1 MAGFAALSRPNGESS
16 MKSALIRGALALL
29 VLSPMA
35 AAKPIAFAKGKTVM
49 AEYGAGTMN
58 EFQAFYAPTYWSSVG
73 VGWTELSGE
82 DGETHRSFTYVR
94 GNLLAHRWNL
104 PGAQANVFVWGGLG
118 QASGNDFDAEL
129 AREAGFQLDFET
141 RRVYASFKSD
151 LQESDH
157 TSNRIDTLQLGW
169 APYKHDYETLATW
182 IVVQGRTYTG
192 GIFEGTEKAV
202 LVRFFKG
209 GTWVEVGATTDRK
222 LQAMAMFNF

>member
-1 MAGFAALSRPNGESS
+1 
-16 MKSALIRGALALL
+16 MKPVVSWGALALL
-29 VLSPMA
+29 ALSPLAM
-35 AAKPIAFAKGKTVM
+35 AKPIAFARGKTVM

-73 VGWTELSGE
+73 VGWTELQSI
-82 DGETHRSFTYVR
+82 DGTKRRSFTYLR

-129 AREAGFQLDFET
+129 SREVGAQFDYET
-141 RRVYASFKSD
+141 RRVYASFKTD
-151 LQESDH
+151 LQESEH

-169 APYKHDYETLATW
+169 APYKHDYDTLATW
-182 IVVQGRTYTG
+182 IVVQGRAYTG
-192 GIFEGTEKAV
+192 GISPGVEKAL

-209 GTWVEVGATTDRK
+209 GTWVEAGVTTDRK
-222 LQAMAMFNF
+222 LQAMVMFNF

>member
-1 MAGFAALSRPNGESS
+1 
-16 MKSALIRGALALL
+16 MKPVVSWGALALL
-29 VLSPMA
+29 ALSPLA
-35 AAKPIAFAKGKTVM
+35 TAKPIAFARGKTVM

-73 VGWTELSGE
+73 VGWTELQSV
-82 DGETHRSFTYVR
+82 DGSKQRSFTYVR

-129 AREAGFQLDFET
+129 SREVGAQFDYET
-141 RRVYASFKSD
+141 RRVYASFKTD
-151 LQESDH
+151 LQESAH

-169 APYKHDYETLATW
+169 APYKHDYDTLATW
-182 IVVQGRTYTG
+182 IVVQGRAYTG
-192 GIFEGTEKAV
+192 GISPGVEKAL

-209 GTWVEVGATTDRK
+209 GTWVEAGVTTDRK
-222 LQAMAMFNF
+222 FQAMVMFNF

>member
-1 MAGFAALSRPNGESS
+1 
-16 MKSALIRGALALL
+16 MKPVVSWGALALL
-29 VLSPMA
+29 ALSPLA
-35 AAKPIAFAKGKTVM
+35 TAKPIAFARGKTVM

-73 VGWTELSGE
+73 VGWTELQSV
-82 DGETHRSFTYVR
+82 DGSKRRSFTYVR

-129 AREAGFQLDFET
+129 SREVGAQFDYET
-141 RRVYASFKSD
+141 RRIYASFKTD
-151 LQESDH
+151 LQESAH

-169 APYKHDYETLATW
+169 APYKHDYDTLATW

-192 GIFEGTEKAV
+192 GIAPGVEKAL

-209 GTWVEVGATTDRK
+209 GTWVEAGVTSDRK
-222 LQAMAMFNF
+222 LQAMVMFNF

>member
-1 MAGFAALSRPNGESS
+1 
-16 MKSALIRGALALL
+16 MKSVVSWGALALL
-29 VLSPMA
+29 ALSPMA
-35 AAKPIAFAKGKTVM
+35 MAKPIAFARGKTVM

-73 VGWTELSGE
+73 VGWTELESV
-82 DGETHRSFTYVR
+82 DGSKRRSFTYLR

-118 QASGNDFDAEL
+118 QASGNDFHDEL
-129 AREAGFQLDFET
+129 SREVGAQFDYET

-151 LQESDH
+151 LQESAH
-157 TSNRIDTLQLGW
+157 TSNRIDTVQLGW
-169 APYKHDYETLATW
+169 APYKHDYDTLATW

-192 GIFEGTEKAV
+192 DIAPGVEKAL

-209 GTWVEVGATTDRK
+209 GTWVEAGATTEGK
-222 LQAMAMFNF
+222 LQAMVMFNF

>member
-1 MAGFAALSRPNGESS
+1 
-16 MKSALIRGALALL
+16 MKPVVSWGALALL
-29 VLSPMA
+29 ALSPLA
-35 AAKPIAFAKGKTVM
+35 TAKPIAFARGKTVM

-73 VGWTELSGE
+73 VGWTELQSV
-82 DGETHRSFTYVR
+82 DGSRRRSFTYVR

-129 AREAGFQLDFET
+129 SREVGAQFDYET
-141 RRVYASFKSD
+141 RRVYASFKTD
-151 LQESDH
+151 LQESAH

-169 APYKHDYETLATW
+169 APYKHDYDTLATW
-182 IVVQGRTYTG
+182 IVVQGRAYTG
-192 GIFEGTEKAV
+192 GISPGVEKAL

-209 GTWVEVGATTDRK
+209 GTWVEAGVTTDRK
-222 LQAMAMFNF
+222 LQAMVMFNF

>member
-1 MAGFAALSRPNGESS
+1 M
-16 MKSALIRGALALL
+16 
-29 VLSPMA
+29 
-35 AAKPIAFAKGKTVM
+35 AKPIAFARGKTVM

-73 VGWTELSGE
+73 VGWTQLRSV
-82 DGETHRSFTYVR
+82 DGSRQRTFTYLR

-129 AREAGFQLDFET
+129 SREVGAQFDYET
-141 RRVYASFKSD
+141 RRVYASFKTD
-151 LQESDH
+151 LQESAH

-169 APYKHDYETLATW
+169 APYKHDYDTLATW

-192 GIFEGTEKAV
+192 GISPGVEKA
-202 LVRFFKG
+202 LLLRLFKG
-209 GTWVEVGATTDRK
+209 GTWVEAGVTSDRK
-222 LQAMAMFNF
+222 LQAMVMFNF